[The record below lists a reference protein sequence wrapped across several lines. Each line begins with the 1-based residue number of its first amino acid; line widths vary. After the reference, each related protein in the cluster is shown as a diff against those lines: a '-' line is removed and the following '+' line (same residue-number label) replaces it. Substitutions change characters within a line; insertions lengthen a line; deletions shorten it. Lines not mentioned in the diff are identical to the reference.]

1 MAYVDLL
8 SRLEDILEAIDEAQ
22 RFTAGMRFED
32 YLANPLV
39 RRGVERC
46 IEIVSEASRHIP
58 AKRKAAH
65 PQVPWRNIADI
76 GNVLRH
82 GYRLVDHKVIWSV
95 VGDHLP
101 ALHQG
106 VQGAREQDRR
116 AARAGGETPWLT
128 SPESPDH
135 LPFPLVH
142 AERKDVPLPGEVRGR
157 TEPAC
162 WFASSCG

>member
-65 PQVPWRNIADI
+65 PEVPWRNIADI

-82 GYRLVDHKVIWSV
+82 GYRLIDHDLIWAV
-95 VGDHLP
+95 VREHLP
-101 ALHQG
+101 ALRVVVETIRQEIQG
-106 VQGAREQDRR
+106 KV
-116 AARAGGETPWLT
+116 GG
-128 SPESPDH
+128 
-135 LPFPLVH
+135 
-142 AERKDVPLPGEVRGR
+142 
-157 TEPAC
+157 
-162 WFASSCG
+162 